1 MSGRTFALCT
11 IVVAL
16 TRDPLVVMLNAT
28 RFPFVSF
35 LRPHLDTS
43 SACHYVLRVTH
54 QLRCGI
60 WLNTVGKATIHYSR
74 GGQLDGRGYDASAA
88 AHIVL

>member
-35 LRPHLDTS
+35 LRPHLDT
-43 SACHYVLRVTH
+43 YPVPVTTYCVSH
-54 QLRCGI
+54 I
-60 WLNTVGKATIHYSR
+60 N
-74 GGQLDGRGYDASAA
+74 YDAEFG
-88 AHIVL
+88 